1 MNQELSGAL
10 AFPCYNGNTK
20 NMRFDNTRFAEQASS
35 ASQMHDEL
43 LAKIDRDRG
52 AVDFLDPLA
61 ELRELAGGQQG
72 RLFNYWRGP
81 ARRA

>member
-1 MNQELSGAL
+1 MNQLSGAL
-10 AFPCYNGNTK
+10 SFPGSFANPNGE
-20 NMRFDNTRFAEQASS
+20 RFDNTRFAERASS